1 MNFYELLISSREQIL
16 RMQIIIT
23 YINIKYIFLDLKDIK
38 V

>member
-1 MNFYELLISSREQIL
+1 MNLLLISSREQIL

>member
-1 MNFYELLISSREQIL
+1 MNLLLISSREQIL
-16 RMQIIIT
+16 RIQIIIT